1 MPTGNLR
8 DILIRAC
15 DPRTHIQAV
24 SSDEE
29 EGDGERRERG
39 DEVPIPL
46 VFRQRPFLL
55 AVRPPCISHRM
66 C

>member
-24 SSDEE
+24 SSDDE
-29 EGDGERRERG
+29 EGDGESRERG
-39 DEVPIPL
+39 DEVLLPL
-46 VFRQRPFLL
+46 VFGQRPL
-55 AVRPPCISHRM
+55 
-66 C
+66 